1 MIISVAFNKECLLP
15 WGGTCH
21 SMGLQLSP
29 KRRCNILQKCLQLF
43 PKKTCKKHY
52 QITSVRDSIFL
63 PESRDYICPTCRKG
77 HLHYRDHCRRIVRHE
92 GGEAEW
98 FFIPRSRCDNAGCRR
113 LHRMLP
119 DFMVQFKHYSAEVIS
134 GVLDGF
140 VTPEDADSE
149 DRPSADTMKR
159 WHHWLMANEQYIDGT
174 LKSVGFRD
182 LGFGEEL
189 LRSGISLLR
198 ELRRSSERWLE
209 TILCFIYNSGGFL
222 VPA

>member
-1 MIISVAFNKECLLP
+1 MTISCSACLSPGCSLYCHKKKRQKESPRDVPRKDVTLRLMVLLP
-15 WGGTCH
+15 C
-21 SMGLQLSP
+21 
-29 KRRCNILQKCLQLF
+29 IA
-43 PKKTCKKHY
+43 Y

-113 LHRMLP
+113 LH
-119 DFMVQFKHYSAEVIS
+119 S

>member
-1 MIISVAFNKECLLP
+1 MPNLYMVLLP
-15 WGGTCH
+15 C
-21 SMGLQLSP
+21 
-29 KRRCNILQKCLQLF
+29 IA
-43 PKKTCKKHY
+43 Y

>member
-1 MIISVAFNKECLLP
+1 
-15 WGGTCH
+15 
-21 SMGLQLSP
+21 
-29 KRRCNILQKCLQLF
+29 
-43 PKKTCKKHY
+43 
-52 QITSVRDSIFL
+52 
-63 PESRDYICPTCRKG
+63 
-77 HLHYRDHCRRIVRHE
+77 
-92 GGEAEW
+92 
-98 FFIPRSRCDNAGCRR
+98 
-113 LHRMLP
+113 MLP

-189 LRSGISLLR
+189 LRSGISLTENSEDPRKDGLR
-198 ELRRSSERWLE
+198 PSYALFIIQAGFWSLPDPALSPTL
-209 TILCFIYNSGGFL
+209 LCCH
-222 VPA
+222 PAGPI